1 MFVSK
6 FAHLYS
12 GVVSAAKPSLM
23 NQILAGQKPGAIH
36 LSGGFPD
43 PNYFPREEI
52 KEITNYV
59 MDNEAAMA
67 LQYGDPTGYRKLR
80 EHVVEIANSK
90 NQKASL
96 DNVMIVNGS
105 TESFFLMCKLFVN
118 PGDYIIVEEP
128 TYSGAIQSFKL
139 HGANMLTVPIDD
151 DGVIPEKVEDVL
163 AAKKAEGIQVK
174 FMYILPNYQNPAGVS
189 LSLERR
195 KKLLEIAQKYGVI
208 IFEDDA
214 YIEFRYE
221 GEELPTIKS
230 MDDSGLVVYT
240 TTFSKTFAPGTRI
253 GWVVAEPEL
262 IKALTMIKGGT
273 ILMSS
278 PLTQALAAEF
288 SIRGYLTNHVERS
301 KKLYKARKDA
311 MLVALD
317 KYMPEGV
324 TWTKPQGGYFL
335 WVTAPATIDGVQM
348 LKDAVEAGVSYR
360 PGPSFY
366 VDDSKGWH
374 QARLCFTTVDE
385 ETIDRGI
392 KIFADVIRKLLK

>member
-6 FAHLYS
+6 YAHLYS
-12 GVVSAAKPSLM
+12 GMMKGVKPSKM
-23 NQILAGQKPGAIH
+23 NEILAKQKPGAIH

-59 MDNEAAMA
+59 MDNEAAAA
-67 LQYGDPTGYRKLR
+67 LQYGDPAGYRKLR

-90 NQKASL
+90 NQKAAL
-96 DNVMIVNGS
+96 ENVMIVNGS
-105 TESFFLMCKLFVN
+105 TESFSLMCKMFVN
-118 PGDYIIVEEP
+118 PGDSIIVEEP
-128 TYSGAIQSFKL
+128 TYSGAIASFRA

-151 DGVIPEKVEDVL
+151 DGVIPEKVEEVL

-195 KKLLEIAQKYGVI
+195 KKLLELAKEYNVI

-230 MDDSGLVVYT
+230 MDEDGLVVYT

-253 GWVVAEPEL
+253 GWVVADPE
-262 IKALTMIKGGT
+262 IVKGLTMGKAVT
-273 ILMSS
+273 SLMSS

-288 SIRGYLTNHVERS
+288 SIRGYLKKHVENS
-301 KKLYKARKDA
+301 KKLYSTRKNA
-311 MLVALD
+311 MLAALE
-317 KYMPEGV
+317 KHMPEGV
-324 TWTKPQGGYFL
+324 TWTKPKGGYFL
-335 WVTAPATIDGVQM
+335 WVTVPDHVDGVKM
-348 LKDAVEAGVSYR
+348 LEKVVEAGVSYR

-366 VDDSKGWH
+366 PDDSKGWN

-385 ETIDRGI
+385 EAIDKGI
-392 KIFADVIRKLLK
+392 KLFADVIKELL